1 MLIIEKLKDI
11 RDTSIQRN
19 AFEIQKVADN
29 INVLL
34 QNMNELNHYDYDYI
48 SILLEKSKTMLCVT
62 DYILENYFRNRNQ
75 SAWQAMKLIT

>member
-1 MLIIEKLKDI
+1 MVIIEKLKDI

-75 SAWQAMKLIT
+75 SA

>member
-75 SAWQAMKLIT
+75 SA

>member
-11 RDTSIQRN
+11 RDTNIQRN

-62 DYILENYFRNRNQ
+62 DYILENYFRNRNKC
-75 SAWQAMKLIT
+75 A